1 MSRENA
7 QRSAKD
13 EDRLKMMLDDQKRP
27 FLIPER
33 VAAQYGITRRSEIIA
48 DNEQNVLS
56 LRPTADLLAKLYIE
70 PTSNCNLHCRTCIRN
85 SWDEPTGMMDK
96 ETFERIIVGIE
107 ELPLR
112 PTVFFGGFGEPL
124 SHPQIV
130 EMIQRVNAIGSRTEL
145 ITNGTLLTEGMT
157 RDLIQAGLDRLWVSL
172 DGATPSSYSDVRLGA
187 ELPKVLANIEC
198 FSDVRRKRG
207 VKAPQLGIAF
217 VAMKRNIADLPALLR
232 LAQELGASAFHV
244 SHVLPYTRALL
255 DEALYRDLVE
265 EEAYPA
271 RDRLTVTLPRL
282 DPALIFPEILFQT
295 LTGRARFVVAGVPV
309 DAGRNRCP
317 FIEQGVAAIAWDG
330 EMSPCLELLHTHTSF
345 LNGAERVTN
354 RYVIGNVQERS
365 ISDLWS
371 DREYAAFRRRVTEF
385 TFAPCA
391 YCGSCS
397 LALENGEDCYGNPAP
412 SCGGCLWAQGLIHC
426 P

>member
-13 EDRLKMMLDDQKRP
+13 EDRLKMMLDDQKKP

-48 DNEQNVLS
+48 DNEENVLL
-56 LRPTADLLAKLYIE
+56 LRPTTDLLAKLYIE

-96 ETFERIIVGIE
+96 EAFERIIVGIE
-107 ELPLR
+107 KLPLR

-124 SHPQIV
+124 SHPEIV
-130 EMIQRVNAIGSRTEL
+130 EMIRRANVIGSRTEL
-145 ITNGTLLTEGMT
+145 ITNGTLLTEGMS
-157 RDLIQAGLDRLWVSL
+157 RSLIQAGLDRLWVSL

-187 ELPKVLANIEC
+187 ELPRVLANIER
-198 FSDVRRKRG
+198 FSDVRRKRR

-255 DEALYRDLVE
+255 DEALYRDLVN

-271 RDRLTVTLPRL
+271 R
-282 DPALIFPEILFQT
+282 
-295 LTGRARFVVAGVPV
+295 G
-309 DAGRNRCP
+309 
-317 FIEQGVAAIAWDG
+317 
-330 EMSPCLELLHTHTSF
+330 
-345 LNGAERVTN
+345 
-354 RYVIGNVQERS
+354 IG
-365 ISDLWS
+365 
-371 DREYAAFRRRVTEF
+371 
-385 TFAPCA
+385 
-391 YCGSCS
+391 
-397 LALENGEDCYGNPAP
+397 
-412 SCGGCLWAQGLIHC
+412 
-426 P
+426 